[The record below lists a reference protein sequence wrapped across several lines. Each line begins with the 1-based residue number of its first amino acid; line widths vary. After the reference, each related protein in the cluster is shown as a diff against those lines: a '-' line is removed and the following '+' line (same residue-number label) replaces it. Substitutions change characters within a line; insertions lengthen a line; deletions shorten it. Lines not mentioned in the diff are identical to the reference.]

1 MKLSIII
8 PVYNV
13 EKYLARC
20 LDSVILPG
28 REGYEIILVNDG
40 STDASPA
47 IAEQYAEKYP
57 ELIRLVST
65 ENGGLGH
72 ARNEGLSV
80 ALGKYVLFLDSDDR
94 LCGGAAPEILSL
106 AEEDF
111 DICIFDHRLVS
122 EGGQEL
128 KTVSGCD
135 RDGEFSF
142 AEYPELLF
150 QPPNACMKL
159 FRRELFGADIRFPDR
174 LWFEDLY
181 TVPKLYIRSGRI
193 RHVNKVW
200 YEYLIRQGSITNSKN
215 IGRNAEI
222 ITAVDEVIAYY
233 KAQGCYEQY
242 SAELEYMALY
252 HQLITS
258 TTRVNLID
266 RKSDLQD
273 KLLEDYTAK
282 FPNYRGNPYV
292 QKMPFKLK
300 LLLFLIER
308 RLRLAVNLIMRLNNL
323 VKGK

>member
-28 REGYEIILVNDG
+28 KDGYEIIIVNDG
-40 STDASPA
+40 STDSSPD
-47 IAEQYAEKYP
+47 IARQYAEKYP
-57 ELIRLVST
+57 ELIRLIST

-72 ARNEGLSV
+72 ARNEGLAV
-80 ALGKYVLFLDSDDR
+80 ALGNYVLFVDSDDR
-94 LCGGAAPEILSL
+94 LSDGAAREVLNL
-106 AEEDF
+106 ADEDF
-111 DICIFDHRLVS
+111 DICIFDHRFVLES
-122 EGGQEL
+122 GQVF
-128 KTVSGCD
+128 KTVSDCD
-135 RDGEFSF
+135 RDGEFSL

-150 QPPNACMKL
+150 QPPNACIKL
-159 FRRELFGADIRFPDR
+159 FRRELFGEDIRFPDR

-181 TVPKLYIRSGRI
+181 TVPKLYIRAAKI

-200 YEYLIRQGSITNSKN
+200 YEYLIRQGSITNSDN

-222 ITAVDEVIAYY
+222 ITAVDQVIGYY

-242 SAELEYMALY
+242 AAELEYMAMY
-252 HQLITS
+252 HQLITA

-282 FPNYRGNPYV
+282 FPNYRANPYV
-292 QKMPFKLK
+292 QRMPFKLK

-308 RLRLAVNLIMRLNNL
+308 RLRLAVNLIMRLNNF